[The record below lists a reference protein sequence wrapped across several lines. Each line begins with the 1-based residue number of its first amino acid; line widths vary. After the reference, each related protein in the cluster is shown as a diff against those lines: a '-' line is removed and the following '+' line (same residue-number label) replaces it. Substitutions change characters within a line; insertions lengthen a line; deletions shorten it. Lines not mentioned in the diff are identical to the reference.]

1 MSSLPRMV
9 ARTIRLSSRSPPP
22 DEAEMKR
29 KCQNNKSQPS
39 PDLRIRSALPSM
51 SHTLTS
57 HLATGRDVGN
67 DGEVLVNTYNAIIPH
82 NESNVKVRFD
92 KLTTGGSA
100 EEFGCA
106 QDRRSQQ
113 SPPFARR
120 SPGPKAKPPCGHGG
134 SFWRHRDRRN
144 TCSPQSG
151 KNCTPLIKSSGSPAL
166 AMISRSWTQV
176 PLDQPLGLQSSH
188 ER

>member
-1 MSSLPRMV
+1 
-9 ARTIRLSSRSPPP
+9 
-22 DEAEMKR
+22 MKR

-92 KLTTGGSA
+92 KLTTGGST
-100 EEFGCA
+100 
-106 QDRRSQQ
+106 
-113 SPPFARR
+113 
-120 SPGPKAKPPCGHGG
+120 GG
-134 SFWRHRDRRN
+134 SA
-144 TCSPQSG
+144 
-151 KNCTPLIKSSGSPAL
+151 AL
-166 AMISRSWTQV
+166 RTGAHNKAHHLLAV
-176 PLDQPLGLQSSH
+176 PLGQKQSRPVVMAALFGGIETGGISAALKAARIALH
-188 ER
+188 